1 MAIERYTKG
10 FILVSNKGIYRIHVR
25 AYDKPMMMSTN
36 LIDLNVVKP
45 ANPNYIF
52 WR

>member
-1 MAIERYTKG
+1 MAVERYTKG

-25 AYDKPMMMSTN
+25 AYDKPMTMSAD
-36 LIDLNVVKP
+36 LINLNVVKP
-45 ANPNYIF
+45 VNPNYIF